1 MESLFKL
8 TRPNEKYN
16 PDTQTDRTF
25 VTSIDYSLNLDGTIT
40 RTFNYHGLDSFSK
53 TFSRHNHDDYP
64 RLKAYLIK
72 EMPTQLIDAWKDVI
86 LAQKHLA
93 EAQNNLQAVK
103 SKLDQA
109 AKLDAIFQL
118 SWDVD
123 RLTGDE

>member
-16 PDTQTDRTF
+16 PDTQTDKTF
-25 VTSIDYSLNLDGTIT
+25 LTSIDYSLNLDGTIT
-40 RTFNYHGLDSFSK
+40 RTFNYHGLDSISK
-53 TFSRHNHDDYP
+53 TFSRHNHDDYS

-118 SWDVD
+118 S
-123 RLTGDE
+123 